1 MSNENNNNI
10 LGVLTGI
17 AIGAGL
23 GILFAPDK
31 GSKTRTKI
39 AEGAIAAK
47 DTVETEAAH
56 LKDTVVEKAE
66 TLKDSVADTLHS
78 KASTLEEKLDVI
90 VSDVSYKAD
99 DLISN
104 LEEKLKI
111 LKDRNKKLQTK

>member
-39 AEGAIAAK
+39 AEGAIAA
-47 DTVETEAAH
+47 
-56 LKDTVVEKAE
+56 KDTVVEKAE